1 LVHSALDLT
10 NMKASKI
17 KYKGVDRI
25 KIDFKYDNNLITR
38 LKCIDDAQWSHTL
51 KIWHIPYS
59 KEAFEQLKNLFPEL
73 EYIKSTEKFM
83 QGDLISGVAAEQNPA
98 TKNINSNA
106 NIFIH
111 VFSRSIAIKLP
122 KNDADVRFL
131 LSIRF
136 SRWDK
141 NKFCWIIPN
150 YPENLKLLKD
160 YFNER
165 ITKLIVEEQINIGAT
180 NSDSRSI
187 EKDTILLIKTK
198 AGRLKLFFGMNKT
211 LIKLIKSMPYYSWN
225 KQDKYW
231 SISFSEKYLEEIRS
245 AAKAEKLRV
254 IFEEEETDKTKMSR
268 RSAVDIKNYRT
279 CPEAYALKIQE
290 LRYSEKTLKVYR
302 QLFEEFINYFNEIEP
317 EDIDESRIT
326 EFLRYLVIERKVS
339 ISYQNQAINA
349 IKFYYEK
356 VLRGERKIYLV
367 DRPKKEKALPIV
379 LNEKEVINLL
389 NAIDNTKH
397 KCILLLAYSAGLRL
411 SELINIRVNDID
423 STRMQIRIV
432 QGKGKKDRNTLLS
445 PRFLIVLR
453 KYYKEYSPKN
463 WLFEGVDGG
472 QYSGRSIQ
480 KIVQNA
486 AKKAGIKKKVSV
498 HTLRHSFA
506 THLLENGTDLRYIQS
521 LLGHESSKTTEV
533 YTHVTT
539 KGFDQIKSPLDKLDL
554 H

>member
-1 LVHSALDLT
+1 
-10 NMKASKI
+10 MKASKI